1 MEKVL
6 LVLSLFGC
14 SDAGAQCEP
23 IPVADAFYDSRAVCE
38 RQIET
43 RLGSG
48 DLDGPHPTVI
58 ANCGTAQETEQVIAD
73 LVPTVDFA
81 TVEGRPIHSTDAP
94 NS

>member
-6 LVLSLFGC
+6 VILSLFGC

-38 RQIET
+38 RQVEA

-48 DLDGPHPTVI
+48 DLDGPYPTVI
-58 ANCGTAQETEQVIAD
+58 ANCGTAQETAQVIAD

-81 TVEGRPIHSTDAP
+81 TVAGRPAQPTDAP